1 MHHYNFQTS
10 LSLNNYKIV
19 NEEDMKAALAEI
31 EISKDPNYR
40 EIARNYKLTYT
51 MLLQRAKG

>member
-31 EISKDPNYR
+31 EISKDLNYR